1 MATTITMPALG
12 ESVAEGEIGKWL
24 VEEGQQVQK
33 NQPLVEILTDKAD
46 SEIPASEDGV
56 ITKIFAQ
63 VGDIVSVGDNL
74 CEIDA
79 NAQASA
85 SADDAG
91 ENKHSGEKKHSSEKK
106 QSGENKQS
114 KASDK
119 AAPKSKAAASAKASG
134 KAKPSSERPALRPS
148 ASTGGGAAVH
158 ASPSVRKFAREQ
170 GVDLRSLGDES
181 PLSKAD
187 VLRAKSGEGGA
198 SAKGNGKGGVAQLP
212 PDHRAQAKT
221 SGAFKLPPYT
231 PRPGD
236 QVIPFTR
243 RRRII
248 ADHMVYSK
256 LNAPHVVTFSE
267 CDIHATSKLR
277 NEHKKEFKAAGL
289 NLTFLSFVCA
299 ATAKALTEFPEL
311 NSRVMDDAYVL
322 LREIN
327 LGIAVETD
335 DGLVVPVIR
344 GADELSVRGVARAID
359 ELAEKARSGNLA
371 PDDLA
376 NKTFTVSNPG
386 RQGNLVG
393 GAIISQPN
401 VGILRMGEIKK
412 RVVVVERDGEDLMA
426 IHPVMYMALSYDHR
440 VVDGVKANAFLW
452 RISQILEEADFEL

>member
-24 VEEGQQVQK
+24 VEEGQQVEK

-46 SEIPASEDGV
+46 SEIPASEGGV
-56 ITKIFAQ
+56 VTKIFAQ

-79 NAQASA
+79 SAQASA
-85 SADDAG
+85 SNAG
-91 ENKHSGEKKHSSEKK
+91 QAEPK
-106 QSGENKQS
+106 QKE
-114 KASDK
+114 K
-119 AAPKSKAAASAKASG
+119 AAEAKPANGGQAQAPKAAAANKAASAAGAKTASASG
-134 KAKPSSERPALRPS
+134 S
-148 ASTGGGAAVH
+148 ASVH

-170 GVDLRSLGDES
+170 GVDLASLGDEV

-187 VLRAKSGEGGA
+187 VLRAKNGGSSSASQSKTSGGA
-198 SAKGNGKGGVAQLP
+198 ALP

-277 NEHKKEFKAAGL
+277 DQHKKEFKAAGL

-322 LREIN
+322 LRDVN

-344 GADELSVRGVARAID
+344 GADELSVRGIARAID
-359 ELAEKARSGNLA
+359 ALAEKARSGNLA

-426 IHPVMYMALSYDHR
+426 IHPVMFMALSYDHR

-452 RISQILEEADFEL
+452 RISQLLEEADFEL

>member
-24 VEEGQQVQK
+24 VQEGQQVEK

-46 SEIPASEDGV
+46 SEIPASEGGV

-74 CEIDA
+74 CEIDPA
-79 NAQASA
+79 AEAS
-85 SADDAG
+85 
-91 ENKHSGEKKHSSEKK
+91 E
-106 QSGENKQS
+106 S
-114 KASDK
+114 KAGSSS
-119 AAPKSKAAASAKASG
+119 KS
-134 KAKPSSERPALRPS
+134 EDRPS
-148 ASTGGGAAVH
+148 KPEAKSQPQEAKDAHKAQPASDETSKKDQAGHGQRNKSSQAARSGGAAQ

-170 GVDLRSLGDES
+170 GVDLSSLGDEM

-187 VLRAKSGEGGA
+187 ILRAKNGGSSSAEQGEERK
-198 SAKGNGKGGVAQLP
+198 SPHLP
-212 PDHRAQAKT
+212 PDHRAEAKT
-221 SGAFKLPPYT
+221 SGAFKLPAYT

-267 CDIHATSKLR
+267 CDIYKTSKLR

-289 NLTFLSFVCA
+289 NLTFLSFVCGA
-299 ATAKALTEFPEL
+299 VAKALTEFPEL

-322 LREIN
+322 LREVN

-335 DGLVVPVIR
+335 EGLVVPVIR
-344 GADELSVRGVARAID
+344 GADELSVRGIARAID
-359 ELAEKARSGNLA
+359 ELAEKARTGNLA

-412 RVVVVERDGEDLMA
+412 RVVVVEHGGEDLMA
-426 IHPVMYMALSYDHR
+426 IRPVMYMALSYDHR